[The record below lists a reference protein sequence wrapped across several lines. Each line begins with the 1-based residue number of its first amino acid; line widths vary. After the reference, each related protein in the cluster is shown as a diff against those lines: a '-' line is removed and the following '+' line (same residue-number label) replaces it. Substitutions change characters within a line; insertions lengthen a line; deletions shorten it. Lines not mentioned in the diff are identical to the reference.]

1 MTSESPAR
9 TVDGSEIQLGLISWV
24 VFPLA
29 VFLGLL
35 VAAFDIVAP
44 FGDDTEKGTIVL
56 LAASGGLLGFL
67 QPRRPW
73 RWGITA
79 GVWMPLSHGV
89 FYLFGW
95 GHAIN
100 PNTFPAYLL
109 LLAVSVTICTGGGY
123 AGSAAAKSNR
133 LGPQYQI
140 GM

>member
-1 MTSESPAR
+1 MTSKLPVFQTMDR
-9 TVDGSEIQLGLISWV
+9 LEIQPGLNSWLA
-24 VFPLA
+24 FPLA

-35 VAAFDIVAP
+35 IAAFDVVAP
-44 FGDDTEKGTIVL
+44 FGDDTEKATIIL

-79 GVWMPLSHGV
+79 GVWMPSSHGML
-89 FYLFGW
+89 YLFGW

-109 LLAVSVTICTGGGY
+109 LLAVSVAICTGGGY
-123 AGSAAAKSNR
+123 AGSLLRKAIS
-133 LGPQYQI
+133 
-140 GM
+140 

>member
-1 MTSESPAR
+1 MSSESPAR

-73 RWGITA
+73 RWGTTT
-79 GVWMPLSHGV
+79 GVWMPLSHGL
-89 FYLFGW
+89 FYLLGW

-100 PNTFPAYLL
+100 PNTFPAYVL
-109 LLAVSVTICTGGGY
+109 LLAVSVAICTGGGY
-123 AGSAAAKSNR
+123 AGSLLRKAINQAAKSD
-133 LGPQYQI
+133 
-140 GM
+140 

>member
-1 MTSESPAR
+1 MTSNSPAFQTTDR
-9 TVDGSEIQLGLISWV
+9 LEIQLGLNSWLA
-24 VFPLA
+24 FPLA

-35 VAAFDIVAP
+35 IAAFDLGAP
-44 FGDDTEKGTIVL
+44 FGDDTEKATIIL

-67 QPRRPW
+67 QPNWPW

-109 LLAVSVTICTGGGY
+109 LLAVSVAICTAGGY
-123 AGSAAAKSNR
+123 PGSLLRKAIA
-133 LGPQYQI
+133 
-140 GM
+140 

>member
-1 MTSESPAR
+1 MTSNSPVFQMTDR
-9 TVDGSEIQLGLISWV
+9 LEILPGLNSWLA
-24 VFPLA
+24 FPLA

-35 VAAFDIVAP
+35 IAAFDVVAP
-44 FGDDTEKGTIVL
+44 FGDDTEKATIIL

-109 LLAVSVTICTGGGY
+109 LLAVSVASCTGGGY
-123 AGSAAAKSNR
+123 AGSLLRKA
-133 LGPQYQI
+133 LT
-140 GM
+140 

>member
-1 MTSESPAR
+1 MASESPAR

-29 VFLGLL
+29 VFFGLL

-44 FGDDTEKGTIVL
+44 FGDDTEKATILL

-67 QPRRPW
+67 QPHWPW

-89 FYLFGW
+89 FYLFGR

-109 LLAVSVTICTGGGY
+109 LLAVSVAICIGGGY
-123 AGSAAAKSNR
+123 AGSL
-133 LGPQYQI
+133 LGKAI
-140 GM
+140 A